1 MALFGK
7 KDDNK
12 ELVLP
17 EQLPQHVGFIM
28 DGNGRWAKKRGLP
41 RSFGHREG
49 AKNFKKIV
57 RYCKDI
63 GLKNISFYAFSTENW
78 QRPADEVSTI
88 MELFREY
95 IVDVRDFLSENT
107 RMVFLGDKSAF
118 DDDLREKMI
127 KLEEDTAQYDEMTLM
142 MAVNYGGRDEI
153 AHAARILAQKA
164 VNGEIRPEDITEQL
178 VAGELYTKGFPD
190 VDLVIRPS
198 GEQRLSNYLIWQCAY
213 AEYYFTDILWPDFT
227 PSELDK
233 ALIEFGRR
241 QRRFGGV

>member
-1 MALFGK
+1 MALFK
-7 KDDNK
+7 RKQ
-12 ELVLP
+12 ESEIVLP
-17 EQLPQHVGFIM
+17 DKLPQHVGFIM

-78 QRPADEVSTI
+78 QRPKDEVDTI
-88 MELFREY
+88 MDLFRDY
-95 IVDVRDFLSENT
+95 IVDVRNHLSENT
-107 RMVFLGDKSAF
+107 RMIFLGDKSVF

-127 KLEEDTAQYDEMTLM
+127 KLEEDTAHYTEMNLM

-164 VNGEIRPEDITEQL
+164 KDGEIDPKDITEAS
-178 VAGELYTKGFPD
+178 VAENLYTSGLPD

-198 GEQRLSNYLIWQCAY
+198 GELRLSNYLIWQCAY

-227 PSELDK
+227 PRELDK
-233 ALIEFGRR
+233 ALIDFDRR
-241 QRRFGGV
+241 SRRFGGV

>member
-7 KDDNK
+7 KENR
-12 ELVLP
+12 EEQSLP
-17 EQLPQHVGFIM
+17 TVLPQHVGFIM

-78 QRPADEVSTI
+78 QRPDDEINTI
-88 MELFREY
+88 MELFRDY
-95 IVDVRDFLSENT
+95 IVDVRNFLSENT
-107 RMVFLGDKSAF
+107 RMIFLGDKSAF

-127 KLEEDTAQYDEMTLM
+127 KLEEDTAHYTEMNLM

-153 AHAARILAQKA
+153 AHSARILAQQAIDGK
-164 VNGEIRPEDITEQL
+164 IKPEDITEQSI
-178 VAGELYTKGFPD
+178 ADNLYTAGFPD
-190 VDLVIRPS
+190 VDLLIRPS
-198 GEQRLSNYLIWQCAY
+198 SELRLSNYLIWQCAY
-213 AEYYFTDILWPDFT
+213 AEYYFTDVLWPDFS
-227 PSELDK
+227 PKDLDK
-233 ALIEFGRR
+233 ALIEFNNRN
-241 QRRFGGV
+241 RRFGGV